1 MLMWTVFRAEVKR
14 YFLIQWSNPVDS
26 LSWFLYTTLVFIAA
40 LVILNGISGGGYGQD
55 EALLL
60 LVGWL
65 TWIVASECMSELPAA
80 ISEEAQTGTLEQVC
94 LVPIPLAG
102 ILTVRSLAYFIG
114 VGAKG
119 LLAVALATIFIAP
132 LPSGSALIVLFLIS
146 LVGAYGLGFLF
157 AGVALIFKRTE
168 ALVGLVFSLMIFLT
182 GALVGLESLGWIYQV
197 LRLALPLTWG
207 ISLMRA
213 TLADGTYLIMLFQSG
228 ELISLS
234 FHSLAYLTV
243 GLVVFAFGLW
253 RARAKG
259 TLAHY

>member
-1 MLMWTVFRAEVKR
+1 MWAIFRAEVKR
-14 YFLIQWSNPVDS
+14 YFLIQWSNPGDS
-26 LSWFLYTTLVFIAA
+26 ISWFLYTLLVFIAA
-40 LVILNGISGGGYGQD
+40 MVILNGISGGGYGQD
-55 EALLL
+55 EALLV

-65 TWIVASECMSELPAA
+65 TWMVASECMSELPAV
-80 ISEEAQTGTLEQVC
+80 ISDEAQTGTLEQVC
-94 LVPIPLAG
+94 LVPMPLAG

-119 LLAVALATIFIAP
+119 LLAVGLAAIFIAP
-132 LPSGSALIVLFLIS
+132 LPSAPALIVLFLIS

-157 AGVALIFKRTE
+157 AGLALVYKRTE

-182 GALVGLESLGWIYQV
+182 GALVGLESLGRVYQV

-213 TLADGTYLIMLFQSG
+213 TLTEGGNLAWLVQSG
-228 ELISLS
+228 ELMRLNL
-234 FHSLAYLTV
+234 HSVLYLLG
-243 GLVVFAFGLW
+243 GLVVFTFGHLH
-253 RARAKG
+253 ARRKG